1 MSSAELMETSKIP
14 PLKVDQLS
22 VNRSGRLVL
31 EDVCLTINQGEFVGL
46 VGPNGGGKTTLLL
59 TILGLLKHRKGNIE
73 LYGNTRPSSSVL
85 RKLGWV
91 SQHASNIPK
100 NIKLTVRE
108 LVQLGTLNTS
118 NMFWP
123 FSSEQNEQ
131 VDQAIEL
138 AGLKSVENRNIS
150 KLSGGQRQRAVIAR
164 VLASKAEFILLDEPL
179 VGIDRESRNALLK
192 FLDNLCHQAQK
203 TILMIS
209 HDIAAIQQASHRM
222 VFLEEKIRYDG
233 AADCFPDLADLA
245 NLRGIKSV
253 HDSNYSDNTLY
264 QLEDMGEE

>member
-150 KLSGGQRQRAVIAR
+150 KLSGGQR
-164 VLASKAEFILLDEPL
+164 
-179 VGIDRESRNALLK
+179 
-192 FLDNLCHQAQK
+192 
-203 TILMIS
+203 
-209 HDIAAIQQASHRM
+209 
-222 VFLEEKIRYDG
+222 
-233 AADCFPDLADLA
+233 
-245 NLRGIKSV
+245 
-253 HDSNYSDNTLY
+253 
-264 QLEDMGEE
+264 